1 MLRSSI
7 LVLLLLAAAAC
18 NTTTPPQQ
26 MPPVGDAGVGG
37 LAGDLG
43 FPVTSA
49 VEVHSVDEFGFVVG
63 YGFALSNLGFTCSQ
77 FEALDGGSPG
87 VPYLEVLG
95 GVACSSGC
103 GPPVPGTYTVET
115 AGAAN
120 QEIGFVHLTQAVD
133 GGIPGGLDAQSG
145 SITFSY
151 ATTGQLAGAFDVMF
165 NDPTTNMPS
174 ELQGTFNVVYC
185 P

>member
-1 MLRSSI
+1 M
-7 LVLLLLAAAAC
+7 LAAVAC
-18 NTTTPPQQ
+18 GTTSPPKQE
-26 MPPVGDAGVGG
+26 PPPGDAGIGG
-37 LAGDLG
+37 LSGDLG
-43 FPVTSA
+43 FQVTTA

-63 YGFALSNLGFTCSQ
+63 YGFALSNLGLSCGQ
-77 FEALDGGSPG
+77 LEALDGGTPSG
-87 VPYLEVLG
+87 PYLEVLG
-95 GVACSSGC
+95 GVACASGC

-115 AGAAN
+115 AGAAS

-145 SITFSY
+145 SISFSY

-174 ELQGTFNVVYC
+174 ELQGTFNVLYC